1 MCPTAKKSETE
12 SNMAKVHLNA
22 AYVQESQMAR
32 HMFIGEVCQKALYFL
47 KAHMGTNMAQVLL
60 NGLVPS
66 LGRPGLGFVVSP

>member
-32 HMFIGEVCQKALYFL
+32 HMFIGEVCQKALYFPQSPHG
-47 KAHMGTNMAQVLL
+47 KKHGTGPVKW
-60 NGLVPS
+60 
-66 LGRPGLGFVVSP
+66 PGPQFR